1 MSVSFSKT
9 VRTEGSRYVGFRL
22 AVFAVTSERPNRA
35 LHYLCFAV
43 SASVMHG
50 MRRGAS
56 VKKTPLLL
64 DKCVFS
70 TVAER
75 ARDIAHPRLRLAEVG
90 RKPLFPGL
98 SAPVETESHRFSWLS
113 AISLNWSRPVSRP

>member
-9 VRTEGSRYVGFRL
+9 LRTEGSRYVGFRL

-35 LHYLCFAV
+35 LQYLRFTV
-43 SASVMHG
+43 SASVTHG
-50 MRRGAS
+50 MRSGAS

-75 ARDIAHPRLRLAEVG
+75 ARNIAHPRLRLAEEG

-98 SAPVETESHRFSWLS
+98 LVPAATESPGLPWLS
-113 AISLNWSRPVSRP
+113 AIYLNWSRPVSRP